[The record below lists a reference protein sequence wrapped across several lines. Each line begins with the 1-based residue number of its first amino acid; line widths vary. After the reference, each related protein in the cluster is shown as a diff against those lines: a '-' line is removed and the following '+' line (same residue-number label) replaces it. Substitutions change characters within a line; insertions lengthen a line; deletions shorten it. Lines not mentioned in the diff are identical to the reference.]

1 MSEFKNMNEKISE
14 FGIKLYPI
22 GDGLSS
28 EERKFFGVRLNDVWA
43 KDISAV
49 RTSSR
54 REPKK
59 GEWYLSGAIPT
70 AYKAPNDLSTEY
82 VIAKLVKVE
91 SVMIH
96 RIVEIGK

>member
-1 MSEFKNMNEKISE
+1 MKEAN
-14 FGIKLYPI
+14 GQKLYPL

-49 RTSSR
+49 RTAQR
-54 REPKK
+54 RCPKK

-70 AYKAPNDLSTEY
+70 AYKAPNDFSTEY
-82 VIAKLVKVE
+82 LIAKLVKTETVTIYKIIQLHE
-91 SVMIH
+91 
-96 RIVEIGK
+96 